1 MNTERIKIDLSNLI
15 KVVFQNQGFDSDL
28 IEDLDFIEDLGM
40 DSMTFISMVIEIEQY
55 FDIEVPDDCLL
66 MEKFSNITQIITIIE
81 AELSKKDAVE
91 D

>member
-40 DSMTFISMVIEIEQY
+40 DS
-55 FDIEVPDDCLL
+55 
-66 MEKFSNITQIITIIE
+66 IIE